1 MVRYWIHWPAAR
13 SGDFVVIL
21 PRKSIA
27 RSTRVQYQDF
37 DVSIELIAGRSYPI
51 AVLHSPAGE
60 AAEVA
65 DFPFDAVAVKLHLTQ
80 LENALLKS
88 GNRRRHVPTESEQAQ
103 RSWLPL
109 RRQCFLR
116 CWFLNTAGWRVSNAL
131 EFSPPSSRVSG
142 STKISANWP
151 FGTTARG
158 TRNATVVPGL
168 RRHGDRPTH

>member
-1 MVRYWIHWPAAR
+1 M
-13 SGDFVVIL
+13 
-21 PRKSIA
+21 
-27 RSTRVQYQDF
+27 QYQDF
-37 DVSIELIAGRSYPI
+37 DVSIELIAGRSYRI

-116 CWFLNTAGWRVSNAL
+116 CWFLEYCGGGASATRWVLPTVIPRQRVA
-131 EFSPPSSRVSG
+131 
-142 STKISANWP
+142 TKFRQI
-151 FGTTARG
+151 GRLDYARG
-158 TRNATVVPGL
+158 TRNATVVPWPC
-168 RRHGDRPTH
+168 DVTATAPPTEPAHDFIPAMP